1 MDRRSTLVGFLAG
14 GWVATVLVFSGASFW
29 PSARAQ
35 DAAPGPI
42 PPAPTTPTGPGR
54 TINPDTG
61 SPARGMPNPGG
72 GTSALNNRAIALAA
86 SIGSGES
93 VVYYFDTELQRLL
106 VYQYRGGD
114 PRSDRGGLRLVAARH
129 IDYDLKLEGYRDLS
143 DRSRDD
149 LKADYE
155 RLVKARG
162 AGAGA
167 EADALPVKKV
177 DLGPGK

>member
-14 GWVATVLVFSGASFW
+14 GWVATLAAFW
-29 PSARAQ
+29 GGSPFPAARAQ
-35 DAAPGPI
+35 DATPPPGNDPLS
-42 PPAPTTPTGPGR
+42 PNGPGR

-61 SPARGMPNPGG
+61 TRDRGIPSPGN
-72 GTSALNNRAIALAA
+72 GTSAMNNRAIALAG

-114 PRSDRGGLRLVAARH
+114 PRSERSGLRLVAARH

-143 DRSRDD
+143 EKSRDD
-149 LKADYE
+149 LREDYE
-155 RLVKARG
+155 KLNRSRPGPSVG
-162 AGAGA
+162 
-167 EADALPVKKV
+167 ELPVKKV
-177 DLGPGK
+177 DLPGGK